1 MAATTRQTRNK
12 KSRSQDEGMSRA
24 ETSERAED
32 SDSDVTPSASFITTR
47 NRNSEPTELPTELGW
62 KIYSINEKN
71 MKMKLHADFLKTC
84 IEEDIIPKGLTVDLT
99 STLEDKDNEI
109 FNNKWKQILKNC
121 SRELMSC
128 LVEHYERQ
136 ITLNATVI
144 ADTYESLDKIEGWTE
159 RDKQQLEEE
168 VKSIIDGKEQKIKE
182 AKQKKL
188 ETARK
193 NKETVQP
200 PRRENET
207 YADVLKRHIR
217 ERLNPSRSENTEST
231 RPNKGAGQGRGNVP
245 SRRQNT
251 WGRSR
256 YPQQP
261 RYFEQRQRFLKWR
274 PPNRSRY
281 KD

>member
-1 MAATTRQTRNK
+1 
-12 KSRSQDEGMSRA
+12 
-24 ETSERAED
+24 
-32 SDSDVTPSASFITTR
+32 
-47 NRNSEPTELPTELGW
+47 
-62 KIYSINEKN
+62 
-71 MKMKLHADFLKTC
+71 
-84 IEEDIIPKGLTVDLT
+84 
-99 STLEDKDNEI
+99 
-109 FNNKWKQILKNC
+109 
-121 SRELMSC
+121 MSC